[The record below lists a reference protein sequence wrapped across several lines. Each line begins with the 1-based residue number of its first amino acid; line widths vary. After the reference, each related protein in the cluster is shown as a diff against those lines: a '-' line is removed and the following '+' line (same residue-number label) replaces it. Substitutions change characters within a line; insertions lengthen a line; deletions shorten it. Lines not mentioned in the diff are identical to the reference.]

1 MTDRVMTAMRIP
13 REHLAEIDARAH
25 AAGMSRT
32 AWMIEAALQ
41 YRQPDP
47 TAELDDVRRR
57 LERLERN
64 AGLAD

>member
-1 MTDRVMTAMRIP
+1 MP
-13 REHLAEIDARAH
+13 RAH
-25 AAGMSRT
+25 AAGTSRT

-47 TAELDDVRRR
+47 TAGLDDVRRR
-57 LERLERN
+57 LERLERH